1 MLGRADD
8 RRLHPLRQERVQARR
23 RLPSGVLPANRFD
36 EARTAGLAAG
46 PAAGAFA
53 AFVATAGAFVAV
65 ILNVG
70 IDPWLINQ
78 NDCLISSLMNF
89 SLGLHELTYD

>member
-23 RLPSGVLPANRFD
+23 RLPSGVLPAHRLG

-53 AFVATAGAFVAV
+53 AFVATARAFVAV

-89 SLGLHELTYD
+89 F